1 MGETVTEN
9 TLRPRQVAAIAAL
22 LATGK
27 IGDAATAG
35 GVSTKTIYQWLKQ
48 DAFKAELRAAEGE
61 AMRSLSRRLAGLGE
75 LAADALKDA
84 LDAKQPMAMRLR
96 AADLV
101 TARGPVLLELVDLIG
116 RIEALESHVK
126 SD

>member
-9 TLRPRQVAAIAAL
+9 ELRPRQVAAIAAL
-22 LATGK
+22 LSSGK
-27 IGDAATAG
+27 IADAAAAG
-35 GVSTKTIYQWLKQ
+35 GVSTKTIYQWLQ
-48 DAFKAELRAAEGE
+48 QPAFKTALRTAEGD
-61 AMRSLSRRLAGLGE
+61 ALRSLARRLAGLGE

-84 LDAKQPMAMRLR
+84 LDAKQSITVRLR